1 MYHAEKG
8 RDASVP
14 TDLLSRLWEAVPR
27 TLSRRASAAYMENVD
42 WDLMRAHGRHYSSNK
57 NEPARNSFHA
67 DRDLLLAEAGEYVLH
82 HVLNQRL
89 RTRHET
95 EFALWQEKDDVRYK
109 QLKFRFEEQGNI
121 IVTDTSKSARRQKLA
136 EFDACLID
144 KSGSLYFLDATISS
158 SNLQKKLHTH
168 HRGRIEDVLREVR
181 NAWSTQVC
189 HGHVYL
195 ISDGTRHQSDMSAPN
210 VAVWRAIDFL
220 QELTIPIGHYA
231 QGQDGRIS
239 TPAAIQ

>member
-1 MYHAEKG
+1 MYNAENG
-8 RDASVP
+8 RRAPPP

-27 TLSRRASAAYMENVD
+27 TLSKEEAAAYLKNIN
-42 WDLMRAHGRHYSSNK
+42 WNLIQAHGRHYSSNK
-57 NEPARNSFHA
+57 DESARNSFHTE
-67 DRDLLLAEAGEYVLH
+67 RDLLLAEAGEYVLH
-82 HVLNQRL
+82 HVLNQCL
-89 RTRHET
+89 RTRQGA
-95 EFALWQEKDDVRYK
+95 EFALWQEEEDVHYK
-109 QLKFRFEEQGNI
+109 QLRFRFEEQGNI
-121 IVTDTSKSARRQKLA
+121 IVTDTSKPARRQKVA

-144 KSGSLYFLDATISS
+144 KPGSLYFLDATISS

-189 HGHVYL
+189 QGHVYL

-231 QGQDGRIS
+231 REQDGRIS